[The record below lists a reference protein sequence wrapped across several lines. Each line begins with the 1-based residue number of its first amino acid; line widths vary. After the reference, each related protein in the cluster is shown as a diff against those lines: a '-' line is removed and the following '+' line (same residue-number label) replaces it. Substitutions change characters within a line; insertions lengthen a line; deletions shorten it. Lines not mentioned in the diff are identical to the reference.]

1 MISKFFKI
9 IFIIISFFFANQANS
24 KNIDYNFNKSE
35 LSNYLS
41 AIISFNNHE
50 NEQSLNYFNS
60 SKRLLRNHENYLKQ
74 YVFSLVVNQKVKRAI
89 QEIKVLENKENV
101 YFFES
106 YVLLILD
113 SILKK
118 KYKNSEKYINYLSK
132 FENQGAYEK
141 AIFNTLKIY
150 TSTFKNKKLS
160 FQKSNFE
167 NLDLL
172 NNTFLKCYLND
183 TSINTSFDNLINSA
197 SVDYSRYLFFYA
209 NYLLHENKKDEA
221 KKLFLNQDPLNSG
234 LLLMQTKDWLVN
246 NQTKKITSIFSCKS
260 EKDLLAEF
268 FFLISNLYATQN
280 DLIKSNF
287 YLSVSNFL
295 NNKFKANKL
304 LAVEN
309 YYNLGKF
316 DETKKILNN
325 FTEEDKIFYW
335 FKVKTNT
342 KIIASMQNK
351 DQALNYVDSEF
362 KKIKKKTDKINFDMA
377 NIYKNYKK
385 YNKAITLYSELMKNF
400 EKNSDNYADLLFRR
414 GGSNERLGNY
424 KKSDEDLLLAL
435 KISPNESYTLNYLAY
450 SWLERKMNISKAVKM
465 LEIANKINEND
476 PYITDSVGWGY
487 FLTGR
492 YDEAEKFM
500 RRAII
505 LMPNDPVINDH
516 YGDILWKLNKKL
528 QAKFYWESVLN
539 LEDTEDDM
547 IEKVK
552 IKLLKGLKIESNS
565 S

>member
-1 MISKFFKI
+1 MISKFLKI

-234 LLLMQTKDWLVN
+234 LLLLQTKDWLVN

-325 FTEEDKIFYW
+325 FTEEDKMFYW

>member
-106 YVLLILD
+106 YVLLSLD

-132 FENQGAYEK
+132 FKNQGPYEK

-183 TSINTSFDNLINSA
+183 TSINASFDNLINSA
-197 SVDYSRYLFFYA
+197 SIDYSRYLFFYA

-234 LLLMQTKDWLVN
+234 LLLLQTKDWLIN

-268 FFLISNLYATQN
+268 FFLISNLYATQG
-280 DLIKSNF
+280 DLVKSNF
-287 YLSVSNFL
+287 YLGVSNFL

-325 FTEEDKIFYW
+325 FTEEDKMFYW

-385 YNKAITLYSELMKNF
+385 YNKAIILYSELMENF
-400 EKNSDNYADLLFRR
+400 EKNSDNYAGLLFRR

-424 KKSDEDLLLAL
+424 KKSDKDLLLAL
-435 KISPNESYTLNYLAY
+435 KISPNDSYTLNYLAY

>member
-209 NYLLHENKKDEA
+209 NYLLHENKKNEA

-234 LLLMQTKDWLVN
+234 LLLLQTKDWLVN

-325 FTEEDKIFYW
+325 FTEEDKMFYW
-335 FKVKTNT
+335 FKVKINT
-342 KIIASMQNK
+342 KIIASIRNK

>member
-1 MISKFFKI
+1 MISKFLKI

-24 KNIDYNFNKSE
+24 KNIDNNFNKSE

-60 SKRLLRNHENYLKQ
+60 SKRLLGNHENYLKQ

-234 LLLMQTKDWLVN
+234 LLLLQTKDWLVN

-325 FTEEDKIFYW
+325 FTEEDKMFYW
-335 FKVKTNT
+335 FKVKINT
-342 KIIASMQNK
+342 KIIASIRNK

>member
-9 IFIIISFFFANQANS
+9 IFIIISFFFTNQANS

-106 YVLLILD
+106 YVLLSLD

-132 FENQGAYEK
+132 FKNQGPYEK

-183 TSINTSFDNLINSA
+183 TSINASFDNLINSA
-197 SVDYSRYLFFYA
+197 SIDYSRYLFFYA

-234 LLLMQTKDWLVN
+234 LLLLQTKDWLIN

-268 FFLISNLYATQN
+268 FFLISNLYATQG
-280 DLIKSNF
+280 DLVKSNF
-287 YLSVSNFL
+287 YLGVSNFL

-325 FTEEDKIFYW
+325 FTEEDKMFYW

-385 YNKAITLYSELMKNF
+385 YNKAIILYSELMENF
-400 EKNSDNYADLLFRR
+400 EKNSDNYAGLLFRR

-424 KKSDEDLLLAL
+424 KKSDKDLLLAL
-435 KISPNESYTLNYLAY
+435 KISPNDSYTLNYLAY

>member
-50 NEQSLNYFNS
+50 NEQSLNYFNA

-89 QEIKVLENKENV
+89 QEIKVLENEENV

-106 YVLLILD
+106 YVLLSLD

-118 KYKNSEKYINYLSK
+118 KYKNSENYINYLSK

-141 AIFNTLKIY
+141 AIYNTLKIY

-183 TSINTSFDNLINSA
+183 TSINASFDNLINSA
-197 SVDYSRYLFFYA
+197 SIDYSRYLFFYA

-234 LLLMQTKDWLVN
+234 LLLLQTKDWLIN

-268 FFLISNLYATQN
+268 FFLISNLYATQG
-280 DLIKSNF
+280 DLVKSNF
-287 YLSVSNFL
+287 YLGVSNFL

-325 FTEEDKIFYW
+325 FTTEDKMFYW

-351 DQALNYVDSEF
+351 DQALNYVDNEF
-362 KKIKKKTDKINFDMA
+362 KKIKKKSDKINFDMA

-385 YNKAITLYSELMKNF
+385 YNKAIILYSELMENF
-400 EKNSDNYADLLFRR
+400 EKNSDNYAGLLFRR

-424 KKSDEDLLLAL
+424 KKSDKDLLLAL
-435 KISPNESYTLNYLAY
+435 KISPNDSYTLNYLAY

>member
-9 IFIIISFFFANQANS
+9 IFIIISFFFTNQANS

-325 FTEEDKIFYW
+325 FTEEDKMFYW
-335 FKVKTNT
+335 FKVKINT

-351 DQALNYVDSEF
+351 NQALNYVDSEF

>member
-24 KNIDYNFNKSE
+24 KNIDNNFNKSE

-209 NYLLHENKKDEA
+209 NYLLHENKKNEA

-234 LLLMQTKDWLVN
+234 LLLLQTKDWLVN

-325 FTEEDKIFYW
+325 FTEEDKMFYW

-351 DQALNYVDSEF
+351 DQALDYVDSEF

-435 KISPNESYTLNYLAY
+435 KISPNDSYTLNYLAY

>member
-106 YVLLILD
+106 YVLLSLD

-132 FENQGAYEK
+132 FKNQGPYEK

-197 SVDYSRYLFFYA
+197 SIDYSRYLFFYA

-234 LLLMQTKDWLVN
+234 LLLLQTKDWLIN

-268 FFLISNLYATQN
+268 FFLISNLYATQG
-280 DLIKSNF
+280 DLVKSNF
-287 YLSVSNFL
+287 YLGVSNFL

-325 FTEEDKIFYW
+325 FTEEDKMFYW
-335 FKVKTNT
+335 FKVKINT
-342 KIIASMQNK
+342 KIIASTQNK
-351 DQALNYVDSEF
+351 DQAFNYADSEF

-385 YNKAITLYSELMKNF
+385 YNKAIILYSELMENF
-400 EKNSDNYADLLFRR
+400 EKNSDNYAGLLFRR

-424 KKSDEDLLLAL
+424 KKSDKDLLLAL
-435 KISPNESYTLNYLAY
+435 KISPNDSYTLNYLAY

>member
-1 MISKFFKI
+1 MISKLFKI
-9 IFIIISFFFANQANS
+9 IFIIISFFFANQAKS

-60 SKRLLRNHENYLKQ
+60 SKRLLRSHENYLKQ

-89 QEIKVLENKENV
+89 QEIKVLENKEKV
-101 YFFES
+101 DFFES
-106 YVLLILD
+106 YVLLSLD

-118 KYKNSEKYINYLSK
+118 KYNKSEKYINYLSK
-132 FENQGAYEK
+132 FKNQGAYEK
-141 AIFNTLKIY
+141 AILNTLKIY

-183 TSINTSFDNLINSA
+183 TSINTSFDNLINFA

-234 LLLMQTKDWLVN
+234 LLLLQTKDWLVN

-287 YLSVSNFL
+287 YLGVSNFL

-325 FTEEDKIFYW
+325 FTEEDKMFYW
-335 FKVKTNT
+335 FKVKINT

-351 DQALNYVDSEF
+351 DQAFNYADSEF

-377 NIYKNYKK
+377 NIYKNFKK

>member
-9 IFIIISFFFANQANS
+9 IFIIISFFFTNQANS

-89 QEIKVLENKENV
+89 QEIKVLENKEKV
-101 YFFES
+101 DFFES
-106 YVLLILD
+106 YVLLSLD

-183 TSINTSFDNLINSA
+183 TSINASFDNLINSA

-234 LLLMQTKDWLVN
+234 LLLLQTKDWLVN

-325 FTEEDKIFYW
+325 FTEEDKMFYW

-528 QAKFYWESVLN
+528 QAKFYWKSVLN
-539 LEDTEDDM
+539 LKDTEDDM

>member
-9 IFIIISFFFANQANS
+9 IFIIISFFFTNQANS

-101 YFFES
+101 DFFES

-113 SILKK
+113 AILKK
-118 KYKNSEKYINYLSK
+118 KYKNSENYINYLSK

-141 AIFNTLKIY
+141 AIYNTLKIY

-197 SVDYSRYLFFYA
+197 SIDYSRYLFFYA

-234 LLLMQTKDWLVN
+234 LLLLQTKDWLIN

-325 FTEEDKIFYW
+325 FTEEDKMFYW
-335 FKVKTNT
+335 FKVKINT

-385 YNKAITLYSELMKNF
+385 YNKAIILYSELMKNF

-487 FLTGR
+487 FLMGR

-547 IEKVK
+547 MEKVK

>member
-106 YVLLILD
+106 YVLLSLD

-325 FTEEDKIFYW
+325 FTAEDKMFYW

>member
-234 LLLMQTKDWLVN
+234 LLLLQTKDWLVN

-325 FTEEDKIFYW
+325 FTEEDKMFYW

>member
-9 IFIIISFFFANQANS
+9 IFIIISFFFTNQANS

-89 QEIKVLENKENV
+89 QEIKILENKENV

-106 YVLLILD
+106 YVLLSLD

-132 FENQGAYEK
+132 FKNQGPYEK

-183 TSINTSFDNLINSA
+183 TSINASFDNLINSA
-197 SVDYSRYLFFYA
+197 SIDYSRYLFFYA

-234 LLLMQTKDWLVN
+234 LLLLQTKDWLIN

-325 FTEEDKIFYW
+325 FTEEDKMFYW
-335 FKVKTNT
+335 FKVKINT

>member
-60 SKRLLRNHENYLKQ
+60 SKRLLRNHENYLKR
-74 YVFSLVVNQKVKRAI
+74 YVFSLVVNQKVKRAV

-106 YVLLILD
+106 YVLLSLD

-132 FENQGAYEK
+132 FKNQGPYEK

-183 TSINTSFDNLINSA
+183 TSTNASFDNLINSA
-197 SVDYSRYLFFYA
+197 SIDYSRYLFFYA

-234 LLLMQTKDWLVN
+234 LLLLQTKDWLVN

-325 FTEEDKIFYW
+325 FTEEDKMFYW

-351 DQALNYVDSEF
+351 DQALNYVNSEF

-385 YNKAITLYSELMKNF
+385 YNKAIILYSELMENF
-400 EKNSDNYADLLFRR
+400 EKNSDNYAGLLFRR

-424 KKSDEDLLLAL
+424 KKSDKDLLLAL
-435 KISPNESYTLNYLAY
+435 KISPNDSYTLNYLAY

>member
-9 IFIIISFFFANQANS
+9 IFIIISFFFTNQANS

-234 LLLMQTKDWLVN
+234 LLLLQTKDWLVN

-325 FTEEDKIFYW
+325 FTEEDKMFYW
-335 FKVKTNT
+335 FKVKINT

>member
-41 AIISFNNHE
+41 AIISFSNHE

-89 QEIKVLENKENV
+89 QEIKVLENKEKV
-101 YFFES
+101 DFFES
-106 YVLLILD
+106 YVLLSLD

-197 SVDYSRYLFFYA
+197 SIDYSRYLFFYA

-234 LLLMQTKDWLVN
+234 LLLLQTKDWLIN

-325 FTEEDKIFYW
+325 FTEEDKMFYW
-335 FKVKTNT
+335 FKVKINT

-435 KISPNESYTLNYLAY
+435 KISPNDSYTLNYLAY

>member
-234 LLLMQTKDWLVN
+234 LLLLQTKDWLVN

>member
-9 IFIIISFFFANQANS
+9 IFIIISFFFTNQANS

-89 QEIKVLENKENV
+89 QEIKILENKENV

-106 YVLLILD
+106 YVLLSLD

-132 FENQGAYEK
+132 FKNQGPYEK

-183 TSINTSFDNLINSA
+183 TSINASFDNLINSA
-197 SVDYSRYLFFYA
+197 SIDYSRYLFFYA

-234 LLLMQTKDWLVN
+234 LLLLQTKDWLIN

-268 FFLISNLYATQN
+268 FFLISNLYATQG
-280 DLIKSNF
+280 DLVKSNF
-287 YLSVSNFL
+287 YLGVSNFL

-325 FTEEDKIFYW
+325 FTEEDKMFYW

-385 YNKAITLYSELMKNF
+385 YNKAIILYSELMENF
-400 EKNSDNYADLLFRR
+400 EKNSDNYAGLLFRR

-424 KKSDEDLLLAL
+424 KKSDKDLLLAL
-435 KISPNESYTLNYLAY
+435 KISPNDSYTLNYLAY

>member
-1 MISKFFKI
+1 MISKYFKI
-9 IFIIISFFFANQANS
+9 IFIIISFFFTNQANS

-234 LLLMQTKDWLVN
+234 LLLLQTKDWLVN

-325 FTEEDKIFYW
+325 FTEEDKMFYW
-335 FKVKTNT
+335 FKVKINT

-351 DQALNYVDSEF
+351 NQALNYVDSEF

>member
-24 KNIDYNFNKSE
+24 KNIDYNFNKNE

-234 LLLMQTKDWLVN
+234 LLLLQTKDWLVN

-325 FTEEDKIFYW
+325 FTEEDKMFYW

-351 DQALNYVDSEF
+351 DQALDYVDSEF

>member
-89 QEIKVLENKENV
+89 QEIKVLENKEKV
-101 YFFES
+101 DFFES
-106 YVLLILD
+106 YVLLSLD

-234 LLLMQTKDWLVN
+234 LLLLQTKDWLVN

-325 FTEEDKIFYW
+325 FTEEDKMFYW

-351 DQALNYVDSEF
+351 DQALDYVDSEF